1 MVNRLFHTFMEQAK
15 IRAEMQRTT
24 VIYRLL
30 AFGDNN
36 YNANS
41 NSGIEPSVDI
51 LTAIQEAI
59 TLDERNQIASFD
71 AAIFSEKTFPTPSN
85 MIFISHSH
93 ADKERA
99 VKIKQ
104 FIEKELPVRCFV
116 DSHYWQNVDE
126 AFNLLKEKFARQE
139 DKVNCYWCQP
149 CSVIF
154 KNLYMLLSMALQKA
168 IRDSLM
174 FIFVPPP
181 GKEENVDMKRIF
193 VESPWIAQELL
204 TASLVPP
211 HKLIVEELEK
221 VAAQRTTLKFSHE
234 VTLDELL
241 VGSVSDVIQHIKK
254 IFYYCNE

>member
-1 MVNRLFHTFMEQAK
+1 MTYNFIHYFLEQYK
-15 IRAEMQRTT
+15 IRTEMQNTIVR
-24 VIYRLL
+24 YKLL
-30 AFGDNN
+30 AYG
-36 YNANS
+36 S
-41 NSGIEPSVDI
+41 NISSIEPSCNI
-51 LTAIQEAI
+51 FEAI
-59 TLDERNQIASFD
+59 CAAIKFDERNQIPCFD
-71 AAIFSEKTFPTPSN
+71 AAILSEKVFPTPSN

-93 ADKERA
+93 ADKVRA
-99 VKIKQ
+99 EKIKQ
-104 FIEKELPVRCFV
+104 FIESKLSVRCFL

-126 AFNLLKEKFARQE
+126 AFHLLKEKFARQE

-181 GKEENVDMKRIF
+181 GKEENVDMKRITT
-193 VESPWIAQELL
+193 ESPWIAQELL

-211 HKLIVEELEK
+211 HRLIKEQFEK
-221 VAAQRTTLKFSHE
+221 VAAQRKTPIFKHE

-254 IFYYCNE
+254 ISYNCHGRQN